1 MTTVG
6 LFAAVLVTGPA
17 GPAEAA
23 SPRVPKDRSGLRWAS
38 GAFMMEQ
45 TPKEHDAF
53 GTWRKAKTDVAMS
66 YTGRHA
72 WSDIVNPAW
81 LFQSWADAP
90 QTLVISSAPF
100 PEQSKFTLAACRRGS
115 YDSQWRKFGANVT
128 ASGMAKRT
136 IVRLAWEFNGDWQQ
150 WAARK
155 PADFVGCWRRIFRAA
170 ESRAPGLR
178 WDWTVNRGSSAGVMT
193 DPRKAWPGKKYV
205 DIVGVDTY
213 DGWPAVLGRTGWNKQ
228 YKGAY
233 GLKFWAEFA
242 RTKGKRL
249 SVPEWGLYRGSNWA
263 GHNGGDNP
271 YYIKK
276 MFGFFREQR
285 GNLAYEAYFND
296 EIPEHLTALSVNPK
310 GAAEYRRQI
319 KKSMAP

>member
-1 MTTVG
+1 M
-6 LFAAVLVTGPA
+6 
-17 GPAEAA
+17 
-23 SPRVPKDRSGLRWAS
+23 
-38 GAFMMEQ
+38 
-45 TPKEHDAF
+45 
-53 GTWRKAKTDVAMS
+53 
-66 YTGRHA
+66 
-72 WSDIVNPAW
+72 
-81 LFQSWADAP
+81 
-90 QTLVISSAPF
+90 
-100 PEQSKFTLAACRRGS
+100 
-115 YDSQWRKFGANVT
+115 
-128 ASGMAKRT
+128 
-136 IVRLAWEFNGDWQQ
+136 
-150 WAARK
+150 
-155 PADFVGCWRRIFRAA
+155 
-170 ESRAPGLR
+170 
-178 WDWTVNRGSSAGVMT
+178 NRGSSAGVMT

-310 GAAEYRRQI
+310 ARPSTGGRSRSRWRPDPVRPLCPPCHPSPPRAMTRVPPRPASSSRTRSFSRYGRWEPGRARPGGGQGRVIDQPGHSTWVVCRERSPRARGRWCDQKLSTGCARRNPECRSCPI
-319 KKSMAP
+319 ASASPRDDGVEEEKARGDP